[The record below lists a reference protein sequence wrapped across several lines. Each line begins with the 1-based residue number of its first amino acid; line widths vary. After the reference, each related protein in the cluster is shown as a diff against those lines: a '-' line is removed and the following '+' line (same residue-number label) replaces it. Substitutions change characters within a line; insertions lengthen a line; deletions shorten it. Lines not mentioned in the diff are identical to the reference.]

1 MRAPLQCAL
10 TSPMSSA
17 NLLAKPR
24 RSSPTETPGAA
35 LAYERARQRSVTD
48 AVIGED
54 REVARPRRASDA
66 ARPRR
71 RGDRMI
77 RRREFITL
85 LGGAAAAWP
94 VAARAQQAAMPVIGF
109 LS

>member
-1 MRAPLQCAL
+1 
-10 TSPMSSA
+10 MSSA

-54 REVARPRRASDA
+54 REVARLARADEVIESIA
-66 ARPRR
+66 AR
-71 RGDRMI
+71 I
-77 RRREFITL
+77 RVVFSL
-85 LGGAAAAWP
+85 C
-94 VAARAQQAAMPVIGF
+94 
-109 LS
+109 